1 MLDPADERGKAQ
13 FKNATPLDWIQ
24 MRIAR
29 GQLHAYKGEMTKA
42 IAQYEAAYRTASTD
56 APQMLHM
63 LEESLGILHLH
74 AAEMENDV
82 YGNPGERCL
91 FPMSP
96 IMRYRETAHSER
108 AVQHFLKF
116 LAGQPDSI
124 EVKWL
129 LNVAEMT
136 LGAYPSGVPPSYL
149 LPLSLFASPESIGRF
164 TDVAPAAGLNLFA
177 MASGVVVDDFDND
190 GLLDVM
196 TSTYEPCAPMH
207 YFHNNGDG
215 TFADRSAAAGLSD
228 QLGGLNLI
236 QADYNND
243 GCLDVLVLRGA
254 WESMGQRKSLLR
266 NNYDGTFTDVTK
278 ESGLALPAT
287 NTQAADWADINND
300 GLLDLF
306 VVNETGPSRLFLNKG
321 DGTFQDISHTAG
333 IDRTAFSKGVAAA
346 DYDGDGYVDFYVSN
360 MGRDNFLYHNN
371 RDGTFTEVAELVG
384 VPGSDAPLPRG
395 SSTTTTTAGPICL

>member
-1 MLDPADERGKAQ
+1 MLDPADEDGKAQ
-13 FKNATPLDWIQ
+13 FKKATPLDWIQ
-24 MRIAR
+24 MHISR

-42 IAQYEAAYRTASTD
+42 IVQYEAAYRTASTD
-56 APQMLHM
+56 APQMLPT

-82 YGNPGERCL
+82 YRNPGERCL

-96 IMRYRETAHSER
+96 AMRYRETAHSEK

-136 LGAYPSGVPPSYL
+136 LGAYPGGVPPSYL
-149 LPLSLFASPESIGRF
+149 LPLSLFASRESIGRF
-164 TDVAPAAGLNLFA
+164 TDVAPAVGLNLFA

-190 GLLDVM
+190 GLVDVM

-215 TFADRSAAAGLSD
+215 TFADGSAAAGLSD

-236 QADYNND
+236 QADYKVTVKNE
-243 GCLDVLVLRGA
+243 GKGTRAIYSTVGSQSSFGGSPLRQHIGL
-254 WESMGQRKSLLR
+254 GKSAQIQQIEIR
-266 NNYDGTFTDVTK
+266 WPGNPVT
-278 ESGLALPAT
+278 
-287 NTQAADWADINND
+287 Q
-300 GLLDLF
+300 
-306 VVNETGPSRLFLNKG
+306 V
-321 DGTFQDISHTAG
+321 
-333 IDRTAFSKGVAAA
+333 FSKVGKNQFIEIKEFATQYTKLDYFPYRLGGPNRPDAARGGA
-346 DYDGDGYVDFYVSN
+346 SA
-360 MGRDNFLYHNN
+360 R
-371 RDGTFTEVAELVG
+371 
-384 VPGSDAPLPRG
+384 VPR
-395 SSTTTTTAGPICL
+395 